1 MTGRTHL
8 SCGIATSLFLCGD
21 VVSGILLSVG
31 SLLPDIDHKNSLFGK
46 ALPFIPKIIKHRTW
60 THSLLFLILCYF
72 INVYLCIGCFVHLFL
87 DMMTK
92 QGCPLF
98 YPFDIKIKLPFASQ
112 IYNNVSSCESRPRFK
127 NKSRI
132 STSNKSVNIEI
143 YGVI

>member
-1 MTGRTHL
+1 MTGKTHL

-46 ALPFIPKIIKHRTW
+46 ALPFIPKMIKHRTW

-72 INVYLCIGCFVHLFL
+72 INVYLCIGCCVHLFL
-87 DMMTK
+87 DMITK

-98 YPFDIKIKLPFASQ
+98 YPIGLKVKLLFASF
-112 IYNNVSSCESRPRFK
+112 VKTDGKFEKLLFG
-127 NKSRI
+127 I
-132 STSNKSVNIEI
+132 SILVIVFLIMRNIFHSF
-143 YGVI
+143 

>member
-1 MTGRTHL
+1 MTGKTHL

-46 ALPFIPKIIKHRTW
+46 ALPFIPKMIKHRTW

-72 INVYLCIGCFVHLFL
+72 INVYLCIGCCVHLLL

-92 QGCPLF
+92 RGCHLF
-98 YPFDIKIKLPFASQ
+98 YPVNLKFNLPFAKFVKTDGKLEK
-112 IYNNVSSCESRPRFK
+112 ILFI
-127 NKSRI
+127 I
-132 STSNKSVNIEI
+132 SILLI
-143 YGVI
+143 IIMIFRVILI

>member
-1 MTGRTHL
+1 MTGKTHL

-46 ALPFIPKIIKHRTW
+46 ALPFIPKMIKHRT
-60 THSLLFLILCYF
+60 Y
-72 INVYLCIGCFVHLFL
+72 VYLCIGCCVHLLL

-98 YPFDIKIKLPFASQ
+98 YPFAIKIKLPFASL
-112 IYNNVSSCESRPRFK
+112 IKTDGKFEKLLFG
-127 NKSRI
+127 I
-132 STSNKSVNIEI
+132 SILVIVFLIIRNIFHLF
-143 YGVI
+143 

>member
-1 MTGRTHL
+1 MTGKTHL
-8 SCGIATSLFLCGD
+8 SCGIASSLFLCGD

-46 ALPFIPKIIKHRTW
+46 ALPFIPKMIKHRTW

-72 INVYLCIGCFVHLFL
+72 INVYLCIGCFVHLLL

-98 YPFDIKIKLPFASQ
+98 YPFDIKIKLPFASL
-112 IYNNVSSCESRPRFK
+112 IKTDGKFEKLLFC
-127 NKSRI
+127 I
-132 STSNKSVNIEI
+132 SVLTIVFLSMRKYFPLLISNI
-143 YGVI
+143 